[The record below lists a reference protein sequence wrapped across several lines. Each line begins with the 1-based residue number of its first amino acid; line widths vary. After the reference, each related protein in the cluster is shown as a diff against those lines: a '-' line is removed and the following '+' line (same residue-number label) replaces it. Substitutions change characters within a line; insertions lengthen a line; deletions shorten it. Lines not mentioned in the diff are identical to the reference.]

1 MAHNDMQVV
10 ICKILMYL
18 YECLKAGKTP
28 QWSDLQYNS
37 KLIEIP
43 EAYWKVIIS
52 ELIRSG
58 FIEGL
63 MSYQTKNGSGWVDNG
78 IHITLKGVEYLE
90 ENQGMT
96 KAKDFLGQSFFVV
109 LEGVIA
115 GLTAKI

>member
-43 EAYWKVIIS
+43 ETYWKVIIS

-63 MSYQTKNGSGWVDNG
+63 MSYQTKNGSGWVDDRVY
-78 IHITLKGVEYLE
+78 ITLKGVDLE
-90 ENQGMT
+90 ENQGMR
-96 KAKDFLGQSFFVV
+96 KAKGFLGQSFFVV
-109 LEGVIA
+109 LEGTI
-115 GLTAKI
+115 AKI